1 MNEKTTRNIILIR
14 IYRDTLIK
22 ITVVTPRLII
32 WVDSVYG
39 KSLKA
44 AGIRHLQRI
53 LEMIHIPT
61 YQKPDHNGLL

>member
-53 LEMIHIPT
+53 LEMILIPT
-61 YQKPDHNGLL
+61 YQKPDRKGLL